1 MGANNDS
8 SNSNSTTSRSA
19 RWTRWTR
26 ISAATFF
33 QALAVIGIAAAAGFI
48 VHTAW
53 EVFAGTELSDP
64 VPVSFEADEIGIELP
79 AGVEIVEV
87 DAQLTGPAALG
98 WRAVWGLANVIPAGL
113 AIAAFWVLYRVLGDA
128 DDPFTTANVRRFQ
141 ALAWIATG
149 FLAVSAVRGPIE
161 MELQHSLG
169 LDVLDAELAFTPPLV
184 ISILAWAFADIWRR
198 GVALRNE
205 QELTI

>member
-1 MGANNDS
+1 MGANND
-8 SNSNSTTSRSA
+8 NSISATSRSA

-26 ISAATFF
+26 ISAAAFF
-33 QALAVIGIAAAAGFI
+33 QALAVIGIVAAAGFI

-64 VPVSFEADEIGIELP
+64 VPVWFEADEVAIELP
-79 AGVEIVEV
+79 AEVEIVEV
-87 DAQLTGPAALG
+87 EAQLTGPADLG

-113 AIAAFWVLYRVLGDA
+113 AIAALWILYRVLGDA
-128 DDPFTTANVRRFQ
+128 DDPFTIANVRRFQ

-149 FLAVSAVRGPIE
+149 FLAVSAVRGPV
-161 MELQHSLG
+161 ELQLQDSLG

-184 ISILAWAFADIWRR
+184 IAILAWAFADIWRR
-198 GVALRNE
+198 GVALRAE

>member
-1 MGANNDS
+1 MSASND
-8 SNSNSTTSRSA
+8 NSDGTTSRPA
-19 RWTRWTR
+19 RWPRRTT

-64 VPVSFEADEIGIELP
+64 VPVTFEADEIGIDLP

-87 DAQLTGPAALG
+87 EAQLTGPAAFG

-128 DDPFTTANVRRFQ
+128 DDPFTAANVRRFQ

-161 MELQHSLG
+161 IQLQDTLG

-184 ISILAWAFADIWRR
+184 IAILAWAFADIWRR
-198 GVALRNE
+198 GVKLRTE
-205 QELTI
+205 QDLTI

>member
-1 MGANNDS
+1 MDDS
-8 SNSNSTTSRSA
+8 NTVS
-19 RWTRWTR
+19 RWTAWTR

-33 QALAVIGIAAAAGFI
+33 QALAVIGIAVGMGYI

-53 EVFAGTELSDP
+53 EVFTDSELSDP
-64 VPVSFEADEIGIELP
+64 VPVTFAADAISIDLP

-87 DAQLTGPAALG
+87 DGQLTGPAGLR
-98 WRAVWGLANVIPAGL
+98 WRALWGGINAVPAGL
-113 AIAAFWVLYRVLGDA
+113 AIAALWVMHRVLGDA
-128 DDPFTTANVRRFQ
+128 DDPFTAANVRRFQ

-161 MELQHSLG
+161 IQLQDTLG

-184 ISILAWAFADIWRR
+184 IAILAWAFADIWRR
-198 GVALRNE
+198 GVKLRTE
-205 QELTI
+205 QDLTI

>member
-1 MGANNDS
+1 MGANND
-8 SNSNSTTSRSA
+8 NSNSTTSRTS
-19 RWTRWTR
+19 RWTRWTT

-33 QALAVIGIAAAAGFI
+33 QALAIIGIAAAAGFI

-64 VPVSFEADEIGIELP
+64 VPVWFEADEVAIDLP
-79 AGVEIVEV
+79 VEVEIVEV
-87 DAQLTGPAALG
+87 EAQLTGPAGLG

-113 AIAAFWVLYRVLGDA
+113 AIAALWILYRVLGDA
-128 DDPFTTANVRRFQ
+128 DDPFTIANVRRFQ

-161 MELQHSLG
+161 LQLQDSLG

-184 ISILAWAFADIWRR
+184 IAILAWAFADIWRR
-198 GVALRNE
+198 GVALRAE